1 MARLKFNS
9 DYMGPEYSIEEKD
22 VFIGRGPDN
31 DITIPDYRIFST
43 LPLVTQNA
51 RYRTL
56 RHVSRRHAIIQ
67 YIEGK
72 YYIIDIGNDSKGSTR
87 GTFVNGERIAPGIRH
102 QLKSGDRIRFADVD
116 CLFTE
121 E

>member
-1 MARLKFNS
+1 MAKLKFNA
-9 DYMGPEYSIEEKD
+9 DFMGSEYEITKKD
-22 VFIGRGPDN
+22 VFIGRSPEN

-43 LPLVTQNA
+43 LPLAVQNA

-67 YIEGK
+67 YIDDK
-72 YYIIDIGNDSKGSTR
+72 YYITDIGNDGKGSSH
-87 GTFVNGERIAPGIRH
+87 GTYINNERITPGIRCP
-102 QLKSGDRIRFADVD
+102 LKSGDRIRFAEVES
-116 CLFTE
+116 LFAE